1 MENPNGP
8 DPNENND
15 APDASPQQSGA
26 RKRRRIGYTP
36 TQIMLSSDQLKAEEP
51 IKNLETDLTEEDYT
65 RLTDPETDLFES
77 EDELLVNEEYIDDL
91 DSEEDPLN
99 EPSGRRAGSEF
110 DLELD
115 ETELDHAGSS
125 LDTEEDDFFGFMNDG
140 EGALD
145 DDEFNP

>member
-1 MENPNGP
+1 
-8 DPNENND
+8 
-15 APDASPQQSGA
+15 
-26 RKRRRIGYTP
+26 
-36 TQIMLSSDQLKAEEP
+36 MLSSDQLKAEEP
-51 IKNLETDLTEEDYT
+51 IAKNQETDLAEDDYT
-65 RLTDPETDLFES
+65 RLTDPDTDLFES

-91 DSEEDPLN
+91 ESDEDPLN

-140 EGALD
+140 EGSLD